1 MENRRKTKRFNEILL
16 LNEGDIVFIRN
27 FSPKKLDPYYIGP
40 MKVAKM
46 EFNTAIL
53 CDSVADEIVNGN
65 IHKKKLNSL
74 LHMA

>member
-1 MENRRKTKRFNEILL
+1 LENRRKTKRFNEILL

-27 FSPKKLDPYYIGP
+27 FSPKKLDPYYFGP
-40 MKVAKM
+40 MKVVKM